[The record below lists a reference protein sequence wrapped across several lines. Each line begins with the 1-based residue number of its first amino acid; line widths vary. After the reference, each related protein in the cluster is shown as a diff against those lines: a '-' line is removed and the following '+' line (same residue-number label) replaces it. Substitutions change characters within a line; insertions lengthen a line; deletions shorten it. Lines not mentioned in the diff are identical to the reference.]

1 MTNGGCAGVTEGAA
15 AAARVFGQGVFFPDS
30 VYNGESGRFGEP
42 AGIAGKGAAV
52 NPTFTPWMKQSVP
65 TTTSEKHPSGVANN
79 KRPLPVLLSGDTQ
92 R

>member
-1 MTNGGCAGVTEGAA
+1 
-15 AAARVFGQGVFFPDS
+15 VFFPDS

-42 AGIAGKGAAV
+42 AGIAGKGIAV
-52 NPTFTPWMKQSVP
+52 NPMFTRWMRKSMP